1 MHRLTIISG
10 RLAIAIV
17 VAMGASIGVGYAA
30 SLGLGSN
37 QLHAWRQTLTK
48 GTCNQTSATA
58 DDTYVQ
64 QALPTSTAGGTATT
78 LTISPTALAQDHA
91 FIRFDLSGCSLPT
104 TAGADTATLTVFVT
118 TNGNDTI
125 SLFPVYSSWSSSTL
139 TWNGVSGLTIGSTAT
154 TSFSARRSPG
164 WRATALWPSGSR
176 NHEPHPFAF
185 QQSVLRGGS
194 RDRRLATGPFQLL
207 LRSPACPA
215 STTFSGPRQ
224 LFLPCNDNYS

>member
-1 MHRLTIISG
+1 MRRATIIS
-10 RLAIAIV
+10 RRFAIAIV
-17 VAMGASIGVGYAA
+17 VATGASVGVGYAA

-37 QLHAWRQTLTK
+37 QLHAWSQNLTK

-64 QALPTSTAGGTATT
+64 QALPNSTAGGAATT
-78 LTISPTALAQDHA
+78 LTISPLAGAQDYA

-104 TAGADTATLTVFVT
+104 TAGADSATLSVFVT

-154 TSFSARRSPG
+154 TSFSAASNGSATVTVTADVDSAIKAGTLWG
-164 WRATALWPSGSR
+164 WELRATSGTAIVGIGASENASSMKRPSMTLSY
-176 NHEPHPFAF
+176 EK
-185 QQSVLRGGS
+185 
-194 RDRRLATGPFQLL
+194 
-207 LRSPACPA
+207 
-215 STTFSGPRQ
+215 
-224 LFLPCNDNYS
+224 